1 MKQNR
6 KSQIIKTRYYSDEI
20 VKKLSSLGCAFNV
33 KSPSVSTDPENC
45 IIESLRFY
53 WEYNDIFFMIYSLLE
68 NRISHLI
75 HIERLANLA
84 EKAYIKSDEKVLLI
98 ALCNKLA
105 EKGDHRFK
113 LISKKLHKKG
123 LKMHNPP
130 RNECSAHL
138 IKLWGAETSL
148 LPFGVKVRSFYKVNE
163 KKLFSLKEIYK
174 KNIWL
179 KLRAIIGPNYRSDIL
194 YLKSTGIAKTA
205 YQAAK
210 IAGCNTSTATR
221 IWKSVEYI
229 PDLKK
234 LIA

>member
-1 MKQNR
+1 MKK
-6 KSQIIKTRYYSDEI
+6 KSQIIKTRYHSDEI
-20 VKKLSSLGCAFNV
+20 ISKLSSLGCAFNV
-33 KSPSVSTDPENC
+33 KPPLVSTDPERC

-53 WEYNDIFFMIYSLLE
+53 WEYNNIFFMIYSLLE

-75 HIERLANLA
+75 HIERLVSLA
-84 EKAYIKSDEKVLLI
+84 KNAYIKPDEKILLI

-105 EKGDHRFK
+105 EKGDHRFE
-113 LISKKLHKKG
+113 LISKKFYKKG
-123 LKMHNPP
+123 LKMNNPP
-130 RNECSAHL
+130 KNECSAHL
-138 IKLWGAETSL
+138 IKIWGMEPSL
-148 LPFGVKVRSFYKVNE
+148 LFFGVKVRSFYKVNE
-163 KKLFSLKEIYK
+163 KKFFTLKEICER
-174 KNIWL
+174 NGWL
-179 KLRAIIGPNYRSDIL
+179 KLRAMVGSNYRSDIL

-221 IWKSVEYI
+221 IWKSVGCI

>member
-1 MKQNR
+1 M
-6 KSQIIKTRYYSDEI
+6 S
-20 VKKLSSLGCAFNV
+20 FNV
-33 KSPSVSTDPENC
+33 KLPSVPTDPEHC

-75 HIERLANLA
+75 HIERLASLA

-113 LISKKLHKKG
+113 LIFKKLYKKG
-123 LKMHNPP
+123 LKMYNPP
-130 RNECSAHL
+130 KNESSAHS
-138 IKLWGAETSL
+138 IKIWGTEPSL
-148 LPFGVKVRSFYKVNE
+148 LAFGVKVRLFYKVNE
-163 KKLFSLKEIYK
+163 KKLFTLKEIYK
-174 KNIWL
+174 RNTWL
-179 KLRAIIGPNYRSDIL
+179 KLRVMIGPNYRADIL
-194 YLKSTGIAKTA
+194 YLKSTGMTKTA

-234 LIA
+234 LIHNINIQYARGGSDNTGFKTLK

>member
-1 MKQNR
+1 M
-6 KSQIIKTRYYSDEI
+6 I
-20 VKKLSSLGCAFNV
+20 KKLSSLGCAFNI
-33 KSPSVSTDPENC
+33 KSPSVSTDPEHC

-84 EKAYIKSDEKVLLI
+84 KNSYIKPDERILLI

-105 EKGDHRFK
+105 EQGDHRFE
-113 LISKKLHKKG
+113 LISKKFYRKG

-130 RNECSAHL
+130 KNECSTHL
-138 IKLWGAETSL
+138 IKMWGTEPSL
-148 LPFGVKVRSFYKVNE
+148 LPFGVKARSFYKVSE
-163 KKLFSLKEIYK
+163 KKLFTLKEIYK
-174 KNIWL
+174 RNTWL
-179 KLRAIIGPNYRSDIL
+179 KLRAVIGPNYRSDVL
-194 YLKSTGIAKTA
+194 YLKSTGMAKTA

>member
-1 MKQNR
+1 M
-6 KSQIIKTRYYSDEI
+6 I
-20 VKKLSSLGCAFNV
+20 KKLSSLGCSFNIKPPEV
-33 KSPSVSTDPENC
+33 PVDPEHF

-75 HIERLANLA
+75 HIERLASLA
-84 EKAYIKSDEKVLLI
+84 TKAYIRSDEKILLI

-105 EKGDHRFK
+105 EKGDYRFE
-113 LISKKLHKKG
+113 LIAKKLYQKG
-123 LKMHNPP
+123 LKMCNPP
-130 RNECSAHL
+130 KNECSSHL
-138 IKLWGAETSL
+138 IKMWGLEPSL

-163 KKLFSLKEIYK
+163 KKFFNLEKICK
-174 KNIWL
+174 RNGWL
-179 KLRAIIGPNYRSDIL
+179 KLRAMIGPNYRADIL
-194 YLKSTGIAKTA
+194 YLKSTGIAQTA

-210 IAGCNTSTATR
+210 IAGCNTSTSTR
-221 IWKSVEYI
+221 IWKSVECI

>member
-1 MKQNR
+1 M
-6 KSQIIKTRYYSDEI
+6 

-33 KSPSVSTDPENC
+33 KPPLVSTDPESF

-53 WEYNDIFFMIYSLLE
+53 WEYNDVFFMMYSLLE

-75 HIERLANLA
+75 HVERLAGLA
-84 EKAYIKSDEKVLLI
+84 EKAYIKSDEKILLM

-105 EKGDHRFK
+105 EKGDHRFE
-113 LISKKLHKKG
+113 LISKKLHQKG
-123 LKMHNPP
+123 LKMYNPP
-130 RNECSAHL
+130 KNEGSSHL
-138 IKLWGAETSL
+138 IKIWGCESSL

-163 KKLFSLKEIYK
+163 KKFFNLREICK
-174 KNIWL
+174 RNIWL
-179 KLRAIIGPNYRSDIL
+179 KLRAMIGSNYRADIL
-194 YLKSTGIAKTA
+194 YLKLTGISKTA

-210 IAGCNTSTATR
+210 IAGCNTSTSTR
-221 IWKSVEYI
+221 IWKSLEHI